1 LKHLLC
7 VLLSLLAVSVYSPAQ
22 AEIYHYVNDAGRK
35 IYVDRLFQVPAKYRK
50 QIQKK
55 TIIEPQIS
63 PSEQQAY
70 AVANAE
76 LARKMTTRN
85 AIAALQ
91 RIKKKLKTKVH
102 IYQNKVVVPVNI
114 LYAGKKIVVNL
125 LLDTGASATVLH
137 LAKLPKFNQKNAK
150 SSYAK
155 VAGGGLIKTWLL
167 SLNNLSFGP
176 VNIDNKK
183 VLVIE
188 NSGSSIIDGLLG
200 MDILAAT
207 DYKIDFRAQHIIWNK
222 EYYLKIE
229 EQISTLN
236 LLLK

>member
-1 LKHLLC
+1 MKYILRT
-7 VLLSLLAVSVYSPAQ
+7 LLSLLAVTFYSSAH

-35 IYVDRLFQVPAKYRK
+35 IYVDRLFQVPAKYRQ

-55 TIIEPQIS
+55 TIVEPEIS
-63 PSEQQAY
+63 PREQQAY
-70 AVANAE
+70 DTENAE
-76 LARKMTTRN
+76 LARKMTARN
-85 AIAALQ
+85 AIAALR
-91 RIKKKLKTKVH
+91 RIKKQLKTKVLIH
-102 IYQNKVVVPVNI
+102 QNKVVVPVNV
-114 LYAGKKIVVNL
+114 LYAGKKTVVNL

-137 LAKLPKFNQKNAK
+137 LATLPKFNQKNAK
-150 SSYAK
+150 SSYAQ

-167 SLNNLSFGP
+167 SLDNLSFGP

-183 VLVIE
+183 VLMIE

-222 EYYLKIE
+222 EDYLKVE
-229 EQISTLN
+229 EQINALN